1 MSRRRRRTP
10 SRRDPSENTARFLIG
25 LAAVTRIIRARDR
38 LSQAE
43 VARRAGLEY
52 KFIGAIEHCRANPTV
67 KHMGQLAQGLGLA
80 GAAEL
85 AMETEDAASRIVD
98 ATTTRPTE

>member
-1 MSRRRRRTP
+1 MTQRRHPTPRRHE
-10 SRRDPSENTARFLIG
+10 PSENTARFLVG
-25 LAAVTRIIRARDR
+25 LATVTRMIRARDR

-52 KFIGAIEHCRANPTV
+52 KFVGAIEHCRANPTV

-85 AMETEDAASRIVD
+85 AIEAEDAASRIAD
-98 ATTTRPTE
+98 ATTRPTE